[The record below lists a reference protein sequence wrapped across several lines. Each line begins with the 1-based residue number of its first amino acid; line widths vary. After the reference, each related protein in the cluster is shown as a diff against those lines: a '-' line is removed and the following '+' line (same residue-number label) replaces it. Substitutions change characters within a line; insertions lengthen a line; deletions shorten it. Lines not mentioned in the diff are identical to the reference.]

1 MDTFE
6 NYEINDKIV
15 PFTSDNASN
24 NIKGLNLLNE
34 YLVENLKLENICH
47 FPCFGH
53 IFNLSINI
61 NDGIKEFESIISNLR
76 QIDSSI
82 KNSSKKS
89 HAYENACKAKNIH
102 KIEM

>member
-15 PFTSDNASN
+15 SITSDNARN

-34 YLVENLKLENICH
+34 YLVENLKLENICQ

-53 IFNLSINI
+53 ILNSSI
-61 NDGIKEFESIISNLR
+61 NDGIKEFESIISKLR
-76 QIDSSI
+76 QIGSSI

-89 HAYENACKAKNIH
+89 VL
-102 KIEM
+102 